1 MDIQL
6 GRSKVVRRAYGIDEI
21 ALVPGGRTVDPEVTN
36 TSWSLGAIEREIPI
50 IASAMDGVVDVG
62 MAVRLSQLGA
72 LGVLNLEGIQ
82 TRYEDPTEALD
93 RITSVGKDE
102 FVPLMQ
108 ELYSKPV
115 QESLIRKRIEA
126 IKSQGGIAAVSGTPV
141 AALRF
146 GKAIAE
152 AGADLFF
159 VQATVVS
166 TNHIGPEGQDTLDL
180 EALCRDMGVPVVIG
194 NCVTYDVALQLMRAG
209 AAGVMVAP
217 ISGLNTEKKLYEY
230 FVQVF
235 DALGPDIPVCY
246 QDYPQSTGV
255 HISVECFNR
264 LVKNFPQLVML
275 KHEDCPG
282 LGKLTQVRDTS
293 KSKNL
298 RRISIL
304 TGNGGLYLPQELARG
319 ADGAMTGFAFP
330 EMLVEVVSL
339 HAEGKTDQAE
349 EIFDTYLPLV
359 RYEQQPGFGLAIRKE
374 ILRQRG
380 AISCAITR
388 SPGPS
393 LSQSDYKELSNLIVR
408 LERKLNE
415 MDC

>member
-1 MDIQL
+1 MSNT
-6 GRSKVVRRAYGIDEI
+6 GFIDEQSKGVFI
-21 ALVPGGRTVDPEVTN
+21 ISTTPFLKDGSIDFDSVESLVEFYIEKKVTGM
-36 TSWSLGAIEREIPI
+36 TILGMMGEANKLSSNE
-50 IASAMDGVVDVG
+50 SAKFVKYFIKRVNNRVPVVVGVSDAGLQNLVC
-62 MAVRLSQLGA
+62 LSQL
-72 LGVLNLEGIQ
+72 
-82 TRYEDPTEALD
+82 
-93 RITSVGKDE
+93 S
-102 FVPLMQ
+102 M
-108 ELYSKPV
+108 
-115 QESLIRKRIEA
+115 
-126 IKSQGGIAAVSGTPV
+126 
-141 AALRF
+141 
-146 GKAIAE
+146 
-152 AGADLFF
+152 DL
-159 VQATVVS
+159 
-166 TNHIGPEGQDTLDL
+166 
-180 EALCRDMGVPVVIG
+180 
-194 NCVTYDVALQLMRAG
+194 G

-230 FVQVF
+230 FTQVF
-235 DALGPDIPVCY
+235 DALGPAIPVCY

-255 HISVECFNR
+255 HISVDCFNR

-319 ADGAMTGFAFP
+319 ADGAMTGFAYP
-330 EMLVEVVSL
+330 EMLVKVVSL
-339 HAEGKTDQAE
+339 HAEGKADQAE